1 MHVFHKIMSIFFY
14 ILLESVPEEKLP
26 DATKLRRGKRQRSKA
41 SESSTDLSDVSP
53 KKRGSAPSTESL
65 EGQGDS
71 AGSGRRKRRRR
82 ESEGEV
88 TPSGESEDRSTSV
101 RKGKKRKNKSMS
113 DTSASE
119 SDVSKSSDVSGCEV
133 DKKRK
138 ISQENLEVKT
148 SGDDQNTKGESS
160 DQESNKCDPSRRK
173 RRGEGEGG
181 NDSSP
186 TKLPKMNS
194 DGQSEETSKGIPR
207 KKKEKKRKRKKKHKE
222 KGLPELRVIPK

>member
-1 MHVFHKIMSIFFY
+1 MSIFFY

-26 DATKLRRGKRQRSKA
+26 DVTKLRRGKRQRSKA

-148 SGDDQNTKGESS
+148 SGDDQNTKGESF

-194 DGQSEETSKGIPR
+194 DCQSEETSKGTPR